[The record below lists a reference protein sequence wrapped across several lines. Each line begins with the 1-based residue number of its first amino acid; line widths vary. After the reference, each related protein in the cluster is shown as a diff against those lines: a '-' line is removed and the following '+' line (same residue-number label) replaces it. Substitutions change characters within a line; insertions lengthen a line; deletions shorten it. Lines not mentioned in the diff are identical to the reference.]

1 MTISASSCSKNKGT
15 ISRAPVSGFTLLEVI
30 IIIAVIAILAGL
42 IAPLAVN
49 RIDQQRF
56 DSCRR
61 ELQNLKMAIV
71 GDQQLL
77 SGGMRNSFGFV
88 GDLGMVPRSAPN
100 GAGLQE
106 LLVQGGLPSWQFAS
120 GVWWG
125 WRGPYIS
132 NLTDPWGHEY
142 AYADYWSGG
151 GPAGQH
157 IIARIWSYGPNGQND
172 SGPTGTTPGGDDL
185 YLDILSNEAFSLV
198 SGNTFDNCGA
208 ALAFDNI
215 VIAYPARTALQTLSF
230 TTTADNPVFSSA
242 QLLPLGVRFLTVSSP
257 AMQQQVYLNR
267 GPQTVINL
275 RQPGTCF

>member
-1 MTISASSCSKNKGT
+1 MTISASSYSENKRLTDCG
-15 ISRAPVSGFTLLEVI
+15 PDSGFTLLEVI
-30 IIIAVIAILAGL
+30 IIIAIIAILAGL

-56 DSCRR
+56 DACRR
-61 ELQNLKMAIV
+61 ELQNIKLAIV

-88 GDLGMVPRSAPN
+88 GDLGLVPRSIPN
-100 GAGLQE
+100 GAGLDE
-106 LLVQGGLPSWQFAS
+106 LLVQGGLPSWQFSS

-125 WRGPYIS
+125 WRGPYLS
-132 NLTDPWGHEY
+132 NITDPWGHDY
-142 AYADYWSGG
+142 DYADYWSGG

-157 IIARIWSYGPNGQND
+157 VIARIWSYGPNGLNE
-172 SGPTGTTPGGDDL
+172 SGATGATPGGDDL
-185 YLDILSNEAFSLV
+185 YLDILTNEAFSLV

-208 ALAFDNI
+208 AMAFSNI
-215 VIAYPARTALQTLSF
+215 VISYPARTALQTLSF
-230 TTTADNPVFSSA
+230 TTTADNPVFSSV
-242 QLLPLGVRFLTVSSP
+242 QLLPLGIRFLSVASP
-257 AMQQQVYLNR
+257 AMQQQVHLNR